1 MKIRNPYFPSIA
13 NTWEQSQTF
22 VGSANFDNYNT
33 NWNANPVYWNFLNN
47 SGPQFQFQG
56 IDQFIINGST
66 TGVQVTVANYNG
78 SKNQPVQL
86 GVVPVS
92 FAPTIASGTVYQNT
106 TYSYQTL
113 RIAAYAATAGTAGS
127 VAVAMGTSSTPSTI
141 ETDYVSGGSSST
153 VTVPIV
159 LRVPP
164 QWYYSL
170 TVSGAVLGSATGIQ
184 E

>member
-1 MKIRNPYFPSIA
+1 MIGLGLP
-13 NTWEQSQTF
+13 T
-22 VGSANFDNYNT
+22 
-33 NWNANPVYWNFLNN
+33 L
-47 SGPQFQFQG
+47 
-56 IDQFIINGST
+56 T
-66 TGVQVTVANYNG
+66 T
-78 SKNQPVQL
+78 
-86 GVVPVS
+86 
-92 FAPTIASGTVYQNT
+92 PTIASGTVYQNAT
-106 TYSYQTL
+106 NTYQTL

-127 VAVAMGTSSTPSTI
+127 VAVALGTSSTPSTI

-170 TVSGAVLGSATGIQ
+170 TVTGATIGTVTQIQ

>member
-1 MKIRNPYFPSIA
+1 MKIRNPYFPSIP

-22 VGSANFDNYNT
+22 TQQAVFQNPQTYWEYADNYFHFPQNSSLSFEFGGIGQIVFGYSASSARLQVV
-33 NWNANPVYWNFLNN
+33 NYANGTSYPISV
-47 SGPQFQFQG
+47 GAKP
-56 IDQFIINGST
+56 
-66 TGVQVTVANYNG
+66 A
-78 SKNQPVQL
+78 
-86 GVVPVS
+86 S
-92 FAPTIASGTVYQNT
+92 FAPAIASGTVYQNT
-106 TYSYQTL
+106 TSSYQTL

-127 VAVAMGTSSTPSTI
+127 VAVALGTSSTPSTI